1 MMFEEIVDIPKH
13 WDKIQYLIN
22 KITPKDTDILIDKI
36 IEKYEL
42 NETKSSVFQT
52 FKVVLKYPKYFGQT
66 HCFDKYLSKYLVD
79 NKFNQFIITK
89 FEQSGGTFE
98 LCLYSYFST
107 QIDKNICVICLMN
120 FNNQKDQ
127 LEDRFNMF
135 NEYLVKNNIKQ
146 LNIKYIRDFKK
157 SGNITD
163 SNDVDI
169 IVCLYN
175 TSSMKITFEKVCA
188 LAYMNDKKLSFAY
201 DEIDI
206 PESQKDSSTL
216 FNIHNEILKYHPK
229 KITNIFGVS
238 ATTLGNIPGSFLE
251 PSISDIIF
259 KPPSDT
265 WSGIGHPSVKLF
277 ILKEAWQQNI
287 SIDNIHF
294 VIKSIIG
301 IALKHDTHF
310 IGHLYSEVI
319 NVRQEETA
327 IMLANKI
334 PGLVVFIFNGSTSN
348 NGGKFTILN
357 SPILGPRHDS
367 KKNELTLHYCF
378 EHINEIINTK
388 QGNKFIFVD
397 HNMVLRGISIKGC
410 GLNITDEII
419 FKKDKDIGSSS
430 QKYQRIAG
438 LNMKPRRIYG
448 DEIILNDIL
457 QYQLIQT
464 EIYTNCEVKAL
475 DDPTIKLKD
484 FINQQKLSTNFSQQL
499 SRNPTTKN
507 TTLKGKIPLI
517 MDVSRHLNVLKTNK
531 DLIPI
536 IKKNIKNKFIS
547 QEHSKDW
554 IEVIKYI
561 ENDRVNKNQGFLLDK
576 HKQSIID
583 KHWLIHYNN
592 MEQNKGSCFSAGV
605 NEHSKNSLCYI
616 GIMKNKNIKGFGKC
630 MVVFTDKTIK
640 NILIVKNKLF

>member
-1 MMFEEIVDIPKH
+1 MLYREITSINNH
-13 WDKIQYLIN
+13 WNKIQKLTN
-22 KITPKDTDILIDKI
+22 KITPKDVDIIIDKI

-42 NETKSSVFQT
+42 DETKISDFQT
-52 FKVVLKYPKYFGQT
+52 LKVVLKYPKQFGQT

-79 NKFNQFIITK
+79 NTFNKFIITK

-135 NEYLVKNNIKQ
+135 NEYLVKNNIKP

-175 TSSMKITFEKVCA
+175 NSSMKLTFEKVCA

-206 PESQKDSSTL
+206 PESQKDSSKL
-216 FNIHNEILKYHPK
+216 FNIHTEILRFHPT

-251 PSISDIIF
+251 PCISDIIF

-277 ILKEAWQQNI
+277 ILDEDLQQNI
-287 SIDNIHF
+287 SRDNIHF
-294 VIKSIIG
+294 VIKKIIKL
-301 IALKHDTHF
+301 ALKHDTHF

-367 KKNELTLHYCF
+367 KKNELTLHGCF
-378 EHINEIINTK
+378 EHINLIINTK

-438 LNMKPRRIYG
+438 LNMNPRRIYG

-457 QYQLIQT
+457 RFQLLQT
-464 EIYTNCEVKAL
+464 EIYTNCEIEAL
-475 DDPTIKLKD
+475 DNPTIKLKD
-484 FINQQKLSTNFSQQL
+484 FINKQELSINFSQQL
-499 SRNPTTKN
+499 SRNPTTKK
-507 TTLKGKIPLI
+507 TKLKGKTPLI

-547 QEHSKDW
+547 KENSKDW
-554 IEVIKYI
+554 IKVIKYI

-576 HKQSIID
+576 HAQSIID

-592 MEQNKGSCFSAGV
+592 MEKNKGSCFSAGV
-605 NEHSKNSLCYI
+605 NDHSKNSLCYI
-616 GIMKNKNIKGFGKC
+616 GVMKNKEIKGYGKC
-630 MVVFTDKTIK
+630 MVVFTDKKIK
-640 NILIVKNKLF
+640 NILIVEN